1 MTSYL
6 IAFDTAIGKIGI
18 VGANGLISRLYLPA
32 DSVPQD
38 GYKLQE
44 TDLLVRAAVQLQE
57 YLAGERA
64 TFDLPLSPA
73 GTDFMHVVWDALCTI
88 PYAETRT
95 YGEIAKAVG
104 SPQAARAVGLANHNN
119 PIPIFIP
126 CHRVIGARGKLVGY
140 RGGLALKAYLLQLER
155 RSISLIK

>member
-6 IAFDTAIGKIGI
+6 LALDTAIGKISI
-18 VGANGLISRLYLPA
+18 VDTNGLITRLYLPT

-44 TDLLVRAAVQLQE
+44 TDILVCAAVQLRE
-57 YLAGERA
+57 YLAGERT
-64 TFDLPLSPA
+64 TFDLQLSPA
-73 GTDFMHVVWDALCTI
+73 GTDFMHVVWDALRAV

-104 SPQAARAVGLANHNN
+104 SPHAARAVGLANHNN

-155 RSISLIK
+155 QNISLIK